1 MPTNIPVPPVAFF
14 IFNRPDYTAKVFEQ
28 IRQAKPKKLFVI
40 ADGPRNSVEK
50 TLCEKTRALICVD
63 WECELLTNYATEN
76 LGLKKRIPSGLDWF
90 FEHVEA
96 GIILE
101 DDCLPHLSFF
111 TFAGEMLE
119 RYRDNQKIM
128 MITGDNFLDDFPVAD
143 SYFFSRFFSIWG
155 WATWRRSWKQY
166 DQKMAGWTQRI
177 SKEKIAAAY
186 PDKYMHAHVAN
197 MFDRAQA
204 GTLNSWDP
212 QWLYAC
218 LMNDS
223 LCVAPSKNLIS
234 NIGLEGTHSEGN
246 NQNLPTHDLYAS
258 GPLKHPQTIEQ
269 NIKYDHAF
277 YEKNFRPL
285 DLSLS
290 QRVFEKIKGVA
301 VQSRIIK
308 SVYRTLNAYKN
319 KISNRVFGVVTLP
332 AKTRKRGVAL
342 LSYLTGPFTRLPW
355 QHFTDPHT
363 NYWECSEIA
372 RLLTMRGYE
381 VHIIDASNTH
391 FVPHRRYD
399 IAVDVR
405 QNLERLH
412 TMLPASCKKVMH
424 ITSSDSIFQNTAEAR
439 RLADLKRRRG
449 IDLPPKRLE
458 TGAENPAYAD
468 YLEGFGNQTVHATFT
483 RFKKQIYRIP
493 ISVAQMFDFPEDAA
507 KDFELARKH
516 FLFFSGGGAVLKGLD
531 LVVEAFAGTP
541 DLHLH
546 IIGPA
551 AYEKEF
557 RAVYASELALPNIS
571 CYPRPRIDKTG
582 NMLVGNTTFQAI
594 TDKCATLIYP
604 SASEGTSGAVI
615 QAMHAGVFPI
625 VTKQTGLSEDT
636 PAIIL
641 EDPSVES
648 IRMQAKK
655 IAQTEPTILKQMS
668 YQAWIYAREHHTKE
682 HFSFAYGQFI
692 DDILH
697 K

>member
-50 TLCEKTRALICVD
+50 ALCEKTRALICVD

-119 RYRDNQKIM
+119 RYRDDQEIM
-128 MITGDNFLDDFPVAD
+128 MITGDNFLSDFPIAN

-166 DQKMAGWTQRI
+166 DQKMSGWAQKI
-177 SKEKIAAAY
+177 SKEKIEAAY
-186 PDKYMHAHVAN
+186 PEKYMHAHVAS

-223 LCVAPSKNLIS
+223 LCVAPSKNLVS

-258 GPLKHPQTIEQ
+258 GPLKHPQAIEQ

-285 DLSLS
+285 ALSLP
-290 QRVFEKIKGVA
+290 QHAFEKMKRVA
-301 VQSRIIK
+301 VQSQIIK
-308 SVYRTLNAYKN
+308 SVYRTLIAYKN
-319 KISNRVFGVVTLP
+319 KISNRVFGVITLP
-332 AKTRKRGVAL
+332 AKTRKRGVVL

-363 NYWECSEIA
+363 NYWEGSEIA
-372 RLLTMRGYE
+372 RLFAVRGYD
-381 VHIIDASNTH
+381 VDVIDASNTR
-391 FVPHRRYD
+391 FVPRKPYD
-399 IAVDVR
+399 IVVDVR
-405 QNLERLH
+405 QNLKHLH
-412 TMLPASCKKVMH
+412 TLLPPSCKKVMH
-424 ITSSDSIFQNTAEAR
+424 ITSSESGFQNAVEAK
-439 RLADLKRRRG
+439 RLADLKQRRG
-449 IDLPPKRLE
+449 IILSSQRVE

-468 YLEGFGNQTVHATFT
+468 YLEGFGNQTVRATFA
-483 RFKKQIYRIP
+483 RFKKPIRHIP
-493 ISVAQMFDFPEDAA
+493 ISVAQTFEFPNEAT
-507 KDFELARKH
+507 KDFVEARKH
-516 FLFFSGGGAVLKGLD
+516 FLFFSGGGAILKGLD
-531 LVVEAFAGTP
+531 LVIEAFATMP
-541 DLHLH
+541 NLHLH

-557 RAVYASELALPNIS
+557 RAAYANELALPNIS
-571 CYPRPRIDKTG
+571 CYPRPRLDKAG
-582 NMLVGNTTFQAI
+582 NMTVGDTTFMAI
-594 TDKCATLIYP
+594 ANRCATLIYP

-625 VTKQTGLSEDT
+625 VTRQTGLSEDAPT
-636 PAIIL
+636 IIL
-641 EDPSVES
+641 EEPSVES
-648 IRMQAKK
+648 IRTQAQK
-655 IAQTEPTILKQMS
+655 IAQTAPEELERMS
-668 YQAWIYAREHHTKE
+668 HQAWTYVREHHTKE
-682 HFSFAYGQFI
+682 HFSFAYGQCI
-692 DDILH
+692 DDILRQ
-697 K
+697 